1 MMWLLGVIA
10 VGIIACGVFLA
21 SDKFGSMPE
30 LVDDHPVPRLPEGDF
45 TAENLTQV
53 HFARVMRG
61 YAPHQVDELLGR
73 ATQSLTGAGVARPM
87 TGADLQAASFTVVGR
102 GYHMG
107 QVDLVIDR
115 LAWQFDRPDHPPL
128 DDPITVP
135 GTPDSEPVEA

>member
-10 VGIIACGVFLA
+10 VAIIACGVFLA

-45 TAENLTQV
+45 TAQNLAEV
-53 HFARVMRG
+53 RFARVIRG
-61 YAPHQVDELLGR
+61 YAPHQVDDLLDR
-73 ATQSLTGAGVARPM
+73 AAQSLGGAGVARPM
-87 TGADLQAASFTVVGR
+87 TGADLQAAAFTVVGR

-115 LAWQFDRPDHPPL
+115 LAWQFDRPAQTPEA
-128 DDPITVP
+128 VP
-135 GTPDSEPVEA
+135 RTPDVTSSEG

>member
-10 VGIIACGVFLA
+10 VGIIACGVFLV

-45 TAENLTQV
+45 TTENLADV
-53 HFARVMRG
+53 RFARVTRG
-61 YAPHQVDELLGR
+61 YAAHQVDELLDR
-73 ATQSLTGAGVARPM
+73 ASQSISGDGVARRM
-87 TGADLQAASFTVVGR
+87 TGADLQAAVFTVVGR

-115 LAWQFDRPDHPPL
+115 LAWQFDRPDNKPQ
-128 DDPITVP
+128 DAETAR
-135 GTPDSEPVEA
+135 VEA

>member
-10 VGIIACGVFLA
+10 IGIIACGVFLA

-45 TAENLTQV
+45 TAENLGEV
-53 HFARVMRG
+53 RFATVMRG
-61 YAPHQVDELLGR
+61 YAAHQVDELLDR
-73 ATQSLTGAGVARPM
+73 AAQSLKGDGVARPM
-87 TGADLQAASFTVVGR
+87 TGADLQAAAFTVAGR

-115 LAWQFDRPDHPPL
+115 LAWQFDRPA
-128 DDPITVP
+128 
-135 GTPDSEPVEA
+135 SEPVPEQAPVTDPAQA